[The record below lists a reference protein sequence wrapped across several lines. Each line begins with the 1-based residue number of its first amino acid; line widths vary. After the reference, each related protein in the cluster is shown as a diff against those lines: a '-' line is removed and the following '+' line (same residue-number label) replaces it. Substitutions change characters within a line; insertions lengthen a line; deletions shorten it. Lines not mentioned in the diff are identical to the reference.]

1 MRETKQLQDYPPMEL
16 DKILCCFFMK
26 ARKYNKK
33 SKKYDGEFY
42 QPDSLNSFRNSWQRY
57 LSENKYP
64 FDIKTGNLFE
74 RSRKVLAAKRKE
86 LVQMGLWNKPNATR
100 PLEDHEVEKLRESG
114 YFSTDNAESL
124 QRLMWWCLTTQF
136 GYRAR
141 DESRKLALSD
151 IKLCKD
157 GDGTRYLEWDI
168 ERGTKTRT
176 GERSTSH
183 QRAFNPKAF
192 ETGSWQCPVNIYE
205 IFVSHR
211 PIEAN
216 DGNFPFY
223 LAIRP
228 TNAGNIWYFP
238 LPLGK
243 NKLGNSFR
251 KLHHS

>member
-1 MRETKQLQDYPPMEL
+1 M
-16 DKILCCFFMK
+16 C
-26 ARKYNKK
+26 
-33 SKKYDGEFY
+33 
-42 QPDSLNSFRNSWQRY
+42 
-57 LSENKYP
+57 
-64 FDIKTGNLFE
+64 
-74 RSRKVLAAKRKE
+74 
-86 LVQMGLWNKPNATR
+86 
-100 PLEDHEVEKLRESG
+100 
-114 YFSTDNAESL
+114 
-124 QRLMWWCLTTQF
+124 WCLTTQF

-141 DESRKLALSD
+141 DESRKLALGD
-151 IKLCKD
+151 IKFCKD

-192 ETGSWQCPVNIYE
+192 ETGSWQCPVNICE
-205 IFVSHR
+205 IFISHR

-238 LPLGK
+238 RPLGK
-243 NKLGNSFR
+243 NKLGEFLSKAAPFVNLENLHNKKSRSKVSNHSARKTSITNNSNIHP
-251 KLHHS
+251 LHVS